1 MRCWSL
7 KTARSTLCHG
17 ISCHAYIGRRAVFMP
32 CALRLAPLP
41 STQPGARQ
49 RILGLS
55 PRPLLLAPSRPNAR
69 HAADGLLGGL
79 TRSPESWRGVSPFL
93 MDVGL
98 SPLGRAVRRVHDGV
112 HTTEERARGPGTL
125 SFWTKPSSPLWLV
138 GSDDGSVARSCSYP

>member
-7 KTARSTLCHG
+7 KIARSTLCHG

-55 PRPLLLAPSRPNAR
+55 PRPSLLAPSRPNAT
-69 HAADGLLGGL
+69 HAAVSLLGGL
-79 TRSPESWRGVSPFL
+79 TRSPESWRGASPVL
-93 MDVGL
+93 LAVGVL
-98 SPLGRAVRRVHDGV
+98 VAALGSAV
-112 HTTEERARGPGTL
+112 
-125 SFWTKPSSPLWLV
+125 
-138 GSDDGSVARSCSYP
+138 

>member
-17 ISCHAYIGRRAVFMP
+17 ISCHAYIGHRAVFMP

-55 PRPLLLAPSRPNAR
+55 PRPLLLAPSRPTTK

-79 TRSPESWRGVSPFL
+79 TRSPESWRGVSPL
-93 MDVGL
+93 CAAKAACRNVETPQGIQV
-98 SPLGRAVRRVHDGV
+98 PC
-112 HTTEERARGPGTL
+112 EP
-125 SFWTKPSSPLWLV
+125 
-138 GSDDGSVARSCSYP
+138 

>member
-7 KTARSTLCHG
+7 KTARSALHHG

-49 RILGLS
+49 HILGLS
-55 PRPLLLAPSRPNAR
+55 PRPSLLAPSHPKARP
-69 HAADGLLGGL
+69 AADDLLVGL
-79 TRSPESWRGVSPFL
+79 TRSHKSLRGVSPFL

-98 SPLGRAVRRVHDGV
+98 SP
-112 HTTEERARGPGTL
+112 
-125 SFWTKPSSPLWLV
+125 
-138 GSDDGSVARSCSYP
+138 

>member
-49 RILGLS
+49 RIRGLS
-55 PRPLLLAPSRPNAR
+55 PRPLLLAPSRPNAQ

-79 TRSPESWRGVSPFL
+79 TRSPESWRGVFTVP
-93 MDVGL
+93 D
-98 SPLGRAVRRVHDGV
+98 GRWFV
-112 HTTEERARGPGTL
+112 T
-125 SFWTKPSSPLWLV
+125 V
-138 GSDDGSVARSCSYP
+138 GSCCPPGPRRGAYHGRESPWPRDLVLLDQACQPALACRF